1 MDISTENIQ
10 ILGNRIKTKRNKYI
24 LKYRVIIMVYAFMG
38 DTLPSMATEI
48 SQINVNFKMWDKGKM
63 IVVLSWNKL
72 ARKTMFSGDKH
83 DTLTPLKELL
93 KRKKSPT
100 TLKRLSIWLPSIII
114 GRHHKENLWPRKHT
128 CIIFVI
134 SPYHN

>member
-63 IVVLSWNKL
+63 IVVLS
-72 ARKTMFSGDKH
+72 
-83 DTLTPLKELL
+83 
-93 KRKKSPT
+93 
-100 TLKRLSIWLPSIII
+100 
-114 GRHHKENLWPRKHT
+114 
-128 CIIFVI
+128 
-134 SPYHN
+134 